1 MIIRSP
7 NEQLPPSLMRFALW
21 LLSCVFGMLGLALLG
36 VGVWAASAQDGSAK
50 GLMLTGAGFF
60 MVRGRR
66 CLTSVGSKW
75 QSTMICWRW
84 ES

>member
-50 GLMLTGAGFF
+50 GLMLTGAGFLL
-60 MVRGRR
+60 VGCLVALGLYLGRE
-66 CLTSVGSKW
+66 T
-75 QSTMICWRW
+75 TN
-84 ES
+84 